1 MKNIKN
7 FQLVEATQAQ
17 LKAFENS
24 EGDIPLFL
32 KSESG
37 FDWYE
42 CQKLFAD
49 DTIKI
54 MYDKDDV
61 IRSVVDAPVPQ
72 RGNTLAVSM
81 FFPLDMSV
89 AEIEGPLPDGFEID
103 SGSWKFDGVAVYR
116 DEALVSERTT
126 AYNEN
131 RRNYL
136 AGIAA
141 TNVAMLQ
148 AGIDQNRD
156 REGDAGVLAEWQT
169 YLCNLRDM
177 TPEQLQ
183 LSPAPFPDTPAP
195 II

>member
-1 MKNIKN
+1 MQNIKN

-17 LKAFENS
+17 LKAFNNP

-32 KSESG
+32 RSECG

-42 CQKLFAD
+42 CQKLFSE

-54 MYDKDDV
+54 MYDANNV
-61 IRSVVDAPVPQ
+61 IRSVVDTPVQQ

-89 AEIEGPLPDGFEID
+89 AEIEGSLPDGFEID
-103 SGSWKFDGVAVYR
+103 SGSWKFDGTVVYR
-116 DEALVSERTT
+116 DESLVSERTT
-126 AYNEN
+126 SYNEN
-131 RRNYL
+131 RRIYL
-136 AGIAA
+136 SDIAA
-141 TNVAMLQ
+141 TNIAMLQ
-148 AGIDQNRD
+148 AGGDQNRG
-156 REGDAGVLAEWQT
+156 REGDADALAEWQT